1 MKSNV
6 LEGSNSEDAVVVNE
20 DEVVALLLVILMC
33 YLMMTYNLIQT
44 SCRRGA
50 VEVVASVVVT
60 EEVEVNVANVVAAEE
75 AYKIIK
81 LIVVLLKRPKMG
93 HKVVEVEVVVT
104 ASSVM
109 RLDILSGIVQMRAPS
124 SLVSLGCLAKMR

>member
-1 MKSNV
+1 M
-6 LEGSNSEDAVVVNE
+6 
-20 DEVVALLLVILMC
+20 
-33 YLMMTYNLIQT
+33 
-44 SCRRGA
+44 
-50 VEVVASVVVT
+50 
-60 EEVEVNVANVVAAEE
+60 VNVANVVAAEE